1 MDRRTF
7 ASAIGA
13 ALALTPFAI
22 TAQPAAKAYRIGFL
36 GATSAQ
42 GYELMVD
49 GLRSGLR
56 DLGYIEGTNILIE
69 YRWAEGNY
77 ERLPELAA
85 QLVRLNVEVLV
96 AHGAPGI
103 RAAKQATTTI
113 PIVMAAS
120 GDAVATGLVSS
131 IARPSGNVTGMTFF
145 APELAAKRLELLK
158 EALPRIKR
166 AALIMNPDN
175 PVNERVLQA
184 ALTTAKSLNLELQQV
199 LVRMPD
205 EFDGGFAA
213 MTNGGVEAIVLTED
227 GVVIANAKRIADLAS
242 KHRLPSIGFSNFA
255 EIGGLMIYGADLP
268 AMFRRAAYFVDRI
281 LKGARL
287 ADLPVEQPTRFE
299 MAINL
304 NTAKALGLTIPRPVL
319 LRADRVIE

>member
-213 MTNGGVEAIVLTED
+213 MTNGGVEAIVLTGGRGGD
-227 GVVIANAKRIADLAS
+227 SQRQTDCGSRVKAPPALDRVLAFRGNWRTDDLRGGSSCHCFGARPTSWTGYS
-242 KHRLPSIGFSNFA
+242 KAQGLRTCRSSSQRDSRWPSI
-255 EIGGLMIYGADLP
+255 
-268 AMFRRAAYFVDRI
+268 
-281 LKGARL
+281 
-287 ADLPVEQPTRFE
+287 
-299 MAINL
+299 
-304 NTAKALGLTIPRPVL
+304 
-319 LRADRVIE
+319 